1 MLNESK
7 YNFYQ
12 VGHGG
17 EFPSEKYAS
26 EKTGKTLNQIYFGT
40 NVVLGNNIVQYLTDN
55 GFKLVNEKRNYT
67 DPNSFATTAVY
78 EMFIKETNDCI
89 LFGISNR
96 LDDSGLYEDEL
107 IISKT
112 GKSTKNRQ
120 YKGWIQ
126 TTTDVSTVFS
136 LLPKLNKFMKK
147 DLKGK
152 IHLLKSTSYGFET
165 EAFDLK
171 KPTIKQLDLNYGNGF
186 SEIHKN
192 IVDTINGK
200 NNNNAKLVLLHG
212 DPGTGKTTYIK
223 YLAHELGKKVLFLP
237 PFMAESIVNPDF
249 VPFLMENK
257 DCVLIIEDAEKVIG
271 DRQNSGS
278 SVGVSNLLNLSDG
291 ILGDILNI
299 NIIATFNMSKERI
312 DKALL
317 RKGRLIAEHRFGP
330 LSIDDT
336 NKLLKEVGKE
346 FESDKEMTLAE
357 IYNVDKKQ
365 DKSEEERQQIGFR
378 RY

>member
-7 YNFYQ
+7 FNYYLP
-12 VGHGG
+12 GHGS

-26 EKTGKTLNQIYFGT
+26 EKTGKMLNQIYFGS
-40 NVVLGNNIVQYLTDN
+40 NVILASNVIDYLFEN
-55 GFKLVNEKRNYT
+55 GFTLINEKRNYT
-67 DPNSFATTAVY
+67 DPSFFTTSDVY
-78 EMFIKETNDCI
+78 ERYFPETNDCI
-89 LFGISNR
+89 LIGISNR
-96 LDDSGLYEDEL
+96 LDDSGLYDDD
-107 IISKT
+107 IMIRRI
-112 GKSTKNRQ
+112 GKPKKSQ

-126 TTTDVSTVFS
+126 TTTSVSFVFD

-152 IHLLKSTSYGFET
+152 IHLLKATSYGFET
-165 EAFDLK
+165 EAFDLT
-171 KPTIKQLDLNYGNGF
+171 KPTIKELDLNYGSGF
-186 SEIHKN
+186 STIHKN
-192 IVDTINGK
+192 IVETINGK
-200 NNNNAKLVLLHG
+200 NDNNAKLVLLHG

-271 DRQNSGS
+271 DRQSSGS

-330 LSIDDT
+330 LSVEDT
-336 NKLLKEVGKE
+336 NKLLKEIGKDTNSE
-346 FESDKEMTLAE
+346 KELTLAE

-365 DKSEEERQQIGFR
+365 DKTEEVRQTIGFN

>member
-1 MLNESK
+1 MLQESK
-7 YNFYQ
+7 YNFYAN
-12 VGHGG
+12 GHGG

-26 EKTGKTLNQIYFGT
+26 EKTGKTVNQIYFGS
-40 NVVLGNNIVQYLTDN
+40 NVVLGNNIVDYLLEND
-55 GFKLVNEKRNYT
+55 FVLVNEKRNYT
-67 DPNSFATTAVY
+67 DPTSYSTTAVY
-78 EMFIKETNDCI
+78 EKFIKETNDCI

-96 LDDSGLYEDEL
+96 LDDSGLYDDEL
-107 IISKT
+107 MISKS
-112 GKSTKNRQ
+112 GKTAKNRQ
-120 YKGWIQ
+120 FKGWIQ
-126 TTTDVSTVFS
+126 TTTDVSYIFNTMS
-136 LLPKLNKFMKK
+136 RLNKFMKK

-271 DRQNSGS
+271 DRQSSGS

-330 LSIDDT
+330 LSVDDT
-336 NKLLKEVGKE
+336 NKLLKEVGKGIT
-346 FESDKEMTLAE
+346 SDKEMTLAE
-357 IYNVDKKQ
+357 IYNVDKQQ
-365 DKSEEERQQIGFR
+365 DKSEEERQTIGFR